1 MGTTRGTNKSFLSLF
16 KGNQKR
22 TRHPSRQGIILVN
35 PPYLQAIWF
44 QGTNQFKR
52 KDIAVWGFWLRR
64 QIQSCHHTISTSWL
78 ANINTIAFQ
87 NKRQSLGA
95 RNTFLGSANPCPNAV
110 HMEPLS
116 TSVFKVLIWIFATT
130 TKICTRVRCTQIH
143 TTSFET
149 NPSPSYSSLVN
160 LQWWHSISHTL
171 KRHPFSG
178 LVHSA
183 GELLHTP

>member
-1 MGTTRGTNKSFLSLF
+1 MPACSE
-16 KGNQKR
+16 Q
-22 TRHPSRQGIILVN
+22 PC
-35 PPYLQAIWF
+35 P
-44 QGTNQFKR
+44 
-52 KDIAVWGFWLRR
+52 
-64 QIQSCHHTISTSWL
+64 
-78 ANINTIAFQ
+78 
-87 NKRQSLGA
+87 
-95 RNTFLGSANPCPNAV
+95 LGSANPCPNAV
-110 HMEPLS
+110 HMEPFS

-160 LQWWHSISHTL
+160 LQWRHSISHTL

-183 GELLHTP
+183 GELLHTPKRISTSMTTDLLFQWASTLSGIRWRNFLAFWLNARFHPHRQFCLPKMAHLELVFNATVRLGNRDSYLFKVWE